1 VFTSRGL
8 QLFYELKMTTVE
20 QNPTKSHSIAQPVKK
35 DILVYDR
42 EFLLCFEPLFN
53 KRDETIYNSIE
64 KIILVED
71 HKTLKPI
78 GTPLSDSKTGSLASQ
93 KKTQPILIPSK
104 IARDVTAAMR
114 REWRLKPYSDEIEN
128 YAQIK
133 KSLKDRK
140 EKPKESD
147 EHRLSQRQKQID
159 YGKNTVGYEN
169 FIKLIPKDKRL
180 KEHPRTPDKYQVCSK
195 RAWDGQVRKW
205 RRQLHAYDP
214 EGELSDD
221 DAEIIDQNEQQDLID
236 QLDELA
242 NATLELNV
250 ASVPVFTKELV
261 MNREPLKERPVKEA
275 PIKPI
280 SPPLISAVHVS
291 PPNRAV
297 ITNTAASGL
306 AAAGLAAALGVTA
319 HSGKS
324 MMAPKAKRN
333 ILSDITNRDIKA

>member
-1 VFTSRGL
+1 
-8 QLFYELKMTTVE
+8 MTTVE
-20 QNPTKSHSIAQPVKK
+20 QNFTPTPIKTQKG
-35 DILVYDR
+35 DQGILMYER

-53 KRDETIYNSIE
+53 KRDETLYHALE

-71 HKTLKPI
+71 PKTLKPI
-78 GTPLSDSKTGSLASQ
+78 GSPATASSAPDGSRNGSPASV
-93 KKTQPILIPSK
+93 KKSQPILIPPK
-104 IARDVTAAMR
+104 TTRDNAIPFR
-114 REWRLKPYSDEIEN
+114 REWRLKPNLDEVEN
-128 YAQIK
+128 IQTSRK
-133 KSLKDRK
+133 FLKDKK
-140 EKPKESD
+140 EKPRESD
-147 EHRLSQRQKQID
+147 DHRLSQRQKQID

-169 FIKLIPKDKRL
+169 FIKLITKEKRL

-242 NATLELNV
+242 NATLEMNIT
-250 ASVPVFTKELV
+250 PVLLTK
-261 MNREPLKERPVKEA
+261 KEVTVSKESISKEHHVKEHHHVKEV
-275 PIKPI
+275 PK
-280 SPPLISAVHVS
+280 SAIITPYVS
-291 PPNRAV
+291 PIHHHPPPSAKV
-297 ITNTAASGL
+297 VSTNNSNNTSTTGL
-306 AAAGLAAALGVTA
+306 AATFTPSV
-319 HSGKS
+319 KS

>member
-1 VFTSRGL
+1 VFTSRGF
-8 QLFYELKMTTVE
+8 QLFYELKMTTIE

-93 KKTQPILIPSK
+93 KKTQPILIPPK

-114 REWRLKPYSDEIEN
+114 REWRLKPSDETEN

-242 NATLELNV
+242 NATLELNI
-250 ASVPVFTKELV
+250 ASVPVPLFTKEVV
-261 MNREPLKERPVKEA
+261 MNREPIRERPVKEA

-291 PPNRAV
+291 PTNRAI
-297 ITNTAASGL
+297 ITNTATS
-306 AAAGLAAALGVTA
+306 GLAAALGVTA